1 MSEDKAEAPVGD
13 STANDNTQVT
23 IKTNDV
29 AGHKSAPGQDIQ
41 TTRTRWTNR
50 YTFVN
55 AAVGAAI
62 GLGNVWKFPYLTFK
76 HGGPTFILTYILAVF
91 VIGIPML
98 ILELT
103 LGQKM
108 QRGSAGS
115 MRGIVPRLAGFGWVA
130 SFAGFVVSLS
140 YNVLLGLVAIYLIG
154 SGSTPWSSDNL
165 VRVPGCATA
174 EMAKTSSE
182 EIYLYNQV
190 VKLYGDRTC
199 EPWKPGQLSNFA
211 TPLFISTLIN
221 WLLIGTSLFFGPR
234 LIEYKAVVTV
244 PLRFLLLIIFVIKF
258 AGLNSSVNG
267 DGIGYYMGQ
276 NFPLPPDGSGKTSYM
291 TFENVASSLFPDA
304 YIQVL
309 FSISVCYGTMF
320 AYGSY
325 NRTKKPVIQDSL
337 IIIFLDFL
345 FAFIAGFGVWGG
357 IGYL

>member
-1 MSEDKAEAPVGD
+1 M
-13 STANDNTQVT
+13 
-23 IKTNDV
+23 
-29 AGHKSAPGQDIQ
+29 
-41 TTRTRWTNR
+41 
-50 YTFVN
+50 
-55 AAVGAAI
+55 
-62 GLGNVWKFPYLTFK
+62 
-76 HGGPTFILTYILAVF
+76 
-91 VIGIPML
+91 
-98 ILELT
+98 
-103 LGQKM
+103 
-108 QRGSAGS
+108 
-115 MRGIVPRLAGFGWVA
+115 
-130 SFAGFVVSLS
+130 
-140 YNVLLGLVAIYLIG
+140 
-154 SGSTPWSSDNL
+154 
-165 VRVPGCATA
+165 
-174 EMAKTSSE
+174 
-182 EIYLYNQV
+182 
-190 VKLYGDRTC
+190 
-199 EPWKPGQLSNFA
+199 
-211 TPLFISTLIN
+211 FISTLIN

-234 LIEYKAVVTV
+234 LIEYKAVLTV
-244 PLRFLLLIIFVIKF
+244 PLRFLLMIIFVIKF